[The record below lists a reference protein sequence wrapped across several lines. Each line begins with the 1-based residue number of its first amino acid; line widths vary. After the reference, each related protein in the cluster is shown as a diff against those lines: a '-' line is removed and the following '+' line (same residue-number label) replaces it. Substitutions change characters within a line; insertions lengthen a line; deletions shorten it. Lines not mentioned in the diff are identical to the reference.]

1 MTDWPSLKRFYE
13 VASFQEQNGAF
24 GIVLD
29 GKPVRTPAGGA
40 LEVARKALAEEISA
54 EWAAQGEVIE
64 TDTMPLTKLA
74 ATAIDRIRLKRADV
88 VGAVTA
94 FAGTDLLCYRA
105 DEPPELVARQTER
118 WQPLLDWAADELE
131 AAMTVTTGVLPVP
144 QPAAAIDRLR
154 DIVDGLDTFHLA
166 GVSAAAAAAGSVVV
180 ALALA
185 AGRIEAGE
193 AGDVAL
199 LDEEFQMERWGQDS
213 EALARHRRIRGDL
226 EAAARFMRLLDRN
239 RSNR

>member
-1 MTDWPSLKRFYE
+1 MTDWPSPKRFYG

-185 AGRIEAGE
+185 AGRIGAGE

-226 EAAARFMRLLDRN
+226 EAAARFMRLLDGN